1 VNSPAPA
8 TTNRPTKRAGAG
20 DGFKASRHRQ
30 DDAPAGLIS
39 LRVIR
44 GALRRR
50 AWLVCAAALAGLAV
64 SGWLYVAAPT
74 AYEAATSIM
83 ITHDPNLD
91 PGTQMQGDVKLAQS
105 LQVASLAV
113 RKLGIQ
119 QSVPSFARSYT
130 VLSLTDRLLQ
140 ITASASS
147 ASEAERRANAVA
159 QEFMRYRGQELGEE
173 QQVDVPWLKAQIT
186 AKAAQLATIYQ
197 DTKKAKAQPS
207 SPATVTYL
215 KTLAKE
221 TKDLNSALGAL
232 QYDVTNYPVLTL
244 SMTKGTAVL
253 DPAVPIPPSRRHL
266 ALIDGVAGLLAGLTL
281 GLGVVLVEAVLSDRL
296 RRRRDIARALG
307 APVDFAVGKV
317 RKAGWLPGRRGPVAA
332 RGGNVAQLVAYL
344 RSKVRDGGE
353 NAALAVVAV
362 DDAEVVALA
371 LVRLATSC
379 AREGS
384 RVVLA
389 DLAEGAPAARLLGI
403 NDPGIHPAGA
413 DGTKVIVAVPERND
427 RTPIGPIRAAALQAP
442 SVRPD
447 KALAAACASA
457 DLLVTLATLDPALG
471 AEHLATWTT
480 DVVVV
485 VTAGQ
490 STASRL
496 NSTGGIIR
504 MAGTRLISAAL
515 IGADKSD
522 DSLGTRPA
530 LPRLRPRTHLAG
542 TRQSVSRQSVSA

>member
-1 VNSPAPA
+1 M
-8 TTNRPTKRAGAG
+8 
-20 DGFKASRHRQ
+20 
-30 DDAPAGLIS
+30 
-39 LRVIR
+39 
-44 GALRRR
+44 
-50 AWLVCAAALAGLAV
+50 AV
-64 SGWLYVAAPT
+64 PT
-74 AYEAATSIM
+74 AYQAATSIM

-130 VLSLTDRLLQ
+130 VMSLTDQLLQ

-147 ASEAERRANAVA
+147 ESEAERRANVVA
-159 QEFMRYRGQELGEE
+159 QEFMQLRGQELASA
-173 QQVDVPWLKAQIT
+173 QQVDVPALNELMQAKQLTLTDIT
-186 AKAAQLATIYQ
+186 EKWTSARQ
-197 DTKKAKAQPS
+197 QPP
-207 SPATVTYL
+207 SPANATYV

-221 TKDLNSALGAL
+221 IRTLNSTLGAL
-232 QYDVTNYPVLTL
+232 LYDVNNYPVLTQ
-244 SMTKGTAVL
+244 SMTRGTAVL
-253 DPAVPIPPSRRHL
+253 DPAVPVPPSRRHV
-266 ALIDGVAGLLAGLTL
+266 ALIDGVAGLVAGLTL
-281 GLGVVLVEAVLSDRL
+281 GVGVVLVEAVLSDRL

-332 RGGNVAQLVAYL
+332 RGGNVPQLVAYL

-371 LVRLATSC
+371 LVRLATWY

-389 DLAEGAPAARLLGI
+389 DLAEGAPAARLLGV

-413 DGTKVIVAVPERND
+413 DGTKVIVAVPERKD
-427 RTPIGPIRAAALQAP
+427 RAAIGPIRAAALQAP

-447 KALAAACASA
+447 KTLAAACASA
-457 DLLVTLATLDPALG
+457 DLLLTLATLDPAVG

-485 VTAGQ
+485 VTAGR
-490 STASRL
+490 STAARL

-530 LPRLRPRTHLAG
+530 SPRARRRPVSIPS
-542 TRQSVSRQSVSA
+542 RQSVSRQSVSA